1 MIKLSDP
8 EGLAHVLAKF
18 FPMFSEELLDEE
30 ADSYHS
36 VLMLFAPL
44 SAQALE
50 LADERTIRRFCDLI
64 NQMVSAGGELE
75 NAVST
80 CFLEHAS
87 QIGVRE
93 IIRPFL
99 NRDAKAELR

>member
-1 MIKLSDP
+1 MIKLNGPGS
-8 EGLAHVLAKF
+8 LAHVLAEF
-18 FPMFSEELLDEE
+18 FPIFSDELIDEE
-30 ADSYHS
+30 IHSYHW
-36 VLMLFAPL
+36 VLMLFAPI

-50 LADERTIRRFCDLI
+50 SADERTIRRFCDLI

-87 QIGVRE
+87 QIGVRK
-93 IIRPFL
+93 IIKPFL
-99 NRDAKAELR
+99 SREAKAELR

>member
-1 MIKLSDP
+1 MIKLSGP
-8 EGLAHVLAKF
+8 ESLAQVLAEY
-18 FPMFSEELLDEE
+18 FPIFSEELVDEE
-30 ADSYHS
+30 IDSHHL
-36 VLMLFAPL
+36 VLMLFAPI

-50 LADERTIRRFCDLI
+50 SADERTIRRFCDLI

-75 NAVST
+75 NAAST

-87 QIGVRE
+87 QIGVRN

-99 NRDAKAELR
+99 SKEAEAELR